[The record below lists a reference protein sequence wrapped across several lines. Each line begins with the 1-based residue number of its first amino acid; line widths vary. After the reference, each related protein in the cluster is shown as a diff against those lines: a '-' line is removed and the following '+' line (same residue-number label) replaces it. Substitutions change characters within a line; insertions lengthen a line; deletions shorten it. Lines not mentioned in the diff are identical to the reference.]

1 MTKVVESTIGK
12 KIPVDFGLIDDYN
25 FGVEQY
31 QSAYGCYDTPSSPRY
46 PLLSMAPVMDEPG
59 DHLTAEGHLTA
70 IEPFQL
76 FFKIQVQFGS
86 SPPSGYLLVINNFYA

>member
-1 MTKVVESTIGK
+1 
-12 KIPVDFGLIDDYN
+12 
-25 FGVEQY
+25 
-31 QSAYGCYDTPSSPRY
+31 
-46 PLLSMAPVMDEPG
+46 MAPVMDEPG